1 MIWDEAKRQ
10 KNLEKHQLDF
20 ADAGLVLSNRYRL
33 VFEIVRNGE
42 IRRQAFAY
50 VTEVLTVLTVVW
62 QPAKKQR
69 IISFRR
75 AHRYEREAYYA
86 WLEKEFEE

>member
-1 MIWDEAKRQ
+1 MTWDETKRQ
-10 KNLEKHQLDF
+10 INLDKHQLDF
-20 ADAGLVLSNRYRL
+20 ADAGLVLANRYRL
-33 VFEIVRNGE
+33 VLETVRQGE
-42 IRRQAFAY
+42 IRHQAFAY
-50 VTEVLTVLTVVW
+50 VAEVLTVLTVIW
-62 QPAKKQR
+62 LPGEKQR